1 MAWISPVSRA
11 TGFLVTAAR
20 WNQDIVDNG
29 IDLNDR
35 LTSLETDD
43 GPIGTAGL
51 ADSAVTSAKLA
62 NGAVTG
68 DKLAASLLDDN
79 VVGSYILARWAHNPP
94 TQVKTRGATVAG
106 SNLIAAATQGLS
118 GGGNLS
124 GTWRLMGYSTTG
136 NTNWQGTTSLYVRIS

>member
-29 IDLNDR
+29 IDLNKR
-35 LTSLETDD
+35 LTSLEADD
-43 GPIGTAGL
+43 DPIGTAGL
-51 ADSAVTSAKLA
+51 ADGAVTSAKLA

-94 TQVKTRGATVAG
+94 SRVQTRGATTQG
-106 SNLIAAATQGLS
+106 SNLIAAATAGLS

-124 GTWRLMGYSTTG
+124 GTWRLMGWNGTG
-136 NTNWQGTTSLYVRIS
+136 NSNWTATTSLWVRIS